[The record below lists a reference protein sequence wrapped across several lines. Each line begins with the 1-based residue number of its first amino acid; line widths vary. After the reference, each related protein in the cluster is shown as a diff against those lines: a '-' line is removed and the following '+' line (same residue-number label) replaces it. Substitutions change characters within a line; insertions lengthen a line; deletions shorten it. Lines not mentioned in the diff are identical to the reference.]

1 MKPFRILIIE
11 DDKAMAS
18 ALTLGFEHE
27 GYIVRTVTDG
37 VNGLHTALSGEADML
52 ILDVMLPKMSGLD
65 LCKQLR
71 ASGNKTPV
79 IMLTARGQEL
89 DKVVGLKV
97 GADDYVTKPF
107 SFLELLARVE
117 AVLRRSVKAEPL
129 DEYRFGNI
137 TLDFKTF
144 RAVKGRRSLD
154 LSVREFAILKVF
166 IENRD
171 SIVTREKLLKEVWEY
186 SHSSLTRTVD
196 THIGKLRQKIEDDP
210 GNPRYLITVP
220 RSGYRFT
227 G

>member
-11 DDKAMAS
+11 DDEAMAS

-27 GYIVRTVTDG
+27 GYIVQTVTDG
-37 VNGLHTALSGEADML
+37 ANGLRSALSDEADML

-117 AVLRRSVKAEPL
+117 AVLRRARRAVPI
-129 DEYRFGNI
+129 DQYHFGDI
-137 TLDFKTF
+137 DLDFKTF
-144 RAVKGRRSLD
+144 KAMKGRKSLD
-154 LSVREFAILKVF
+154 LSVREFNILKVF
-166 IENRD
+166 IENRETV
-171 SIVTREKLLKEVWEY
+171 ITREKLLREVWGY
-186 SHSSLTRTVD
+186 KHLMLTRTVD
-196 THIGKLRQKIEDDP
+196 THIGKLRQKIEDDLRH
-210 GNPRYLITVP
+210 PRYIITVP
-220 RSGYRFT
+220 RIGYRFT